1 MKKMTKFY
9 AISIILLGLAA
20 GAFAQA
26 TATATATIVTP
37 IAIAKNTD
45 INFGNLSVNTSSGTL
60 VLATDNSRSFTGG
73 VTLMPGG
80 TISAAQF
87 TVTGL
92 SGAIYTFSLP
102 ASVTLTD
109 PSSNTML
116 VNTFSDTSTGTLS
129 GGSVVV
135 LVGATLNVNASQ
147 PAGVY
152 TNTTDLTA
160 TVNYN

>member
-1 MKKMTKFY
+1 MKTMTKFF
-9 AISIILLGLAA
+9 ALSIITLAFSA
-20 GAFAQA
+20 SVFAQA
-26 TATATATIVTP
+26 TATATATIITP

-45 INFGNLSVNTSSGTL
+45 MNFGNLAVNTSNGTL
-60 VLATDNSRSFTGG
+60 VLATDNSRTFTGG

-80 TISAAQF
+80 SISAAKF

-92 SGAIYTFSLP
+92 SGAVYTFSLP

-109 PSSNTML
+109 PGTNTMT
-116 VNTFSDTSTGTLS
+116 VNTFSNTSTGTLT
-129 GGSVVV
+129 GGSVIIF
-135 LVGATLNVNASQ
+135 VGATLNVTGSQ
-147 PAGVY
+147 PAGIY